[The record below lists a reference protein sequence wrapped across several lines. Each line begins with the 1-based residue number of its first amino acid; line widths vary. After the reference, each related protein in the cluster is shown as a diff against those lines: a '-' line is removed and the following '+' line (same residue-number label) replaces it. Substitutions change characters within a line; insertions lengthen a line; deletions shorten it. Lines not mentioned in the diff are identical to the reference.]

1 MNISLSISETQ
12 HQSLKALVLVAYEN
26 LRSDLDNDELSEIAA
41 FVLSREFNN
50 LANLK
55 RIIANE

>member
-26 LRSDLDNDELSEIAA
+26 LRSDLDNDELSDIAA